1 MVLRNPTGGVY
12 SGHMTT
18 TPEHPTARRWY
29 FPAADG
35 RGKYHLRSAVTGEA
49 ACGSPVILDGSPLAA
64 LVYDANA
71 ERVHPIVCR
80 RCRRIAQAG

>member
-1 MVLRNPTGGVY
+1 MY

-18 TPEHPTARRWY
+18 TTTTTPTPQPPVRSRQVSY

-35 RGKYHLRSAVTGEA
+35 RGKYHLRNTVTHEA
-49 ACGSPVILDGSPLAA
+49 ACGSPVVLDASPMSA
-64 LVYDANA
+64 LVYGADD

-80 RCRRIAQAG
+80 KCVRLARTEG